1 MEATLRLESPAQ
13 PDVVA
18 LLQRAA
24 DYLLARYPAESCRL
38 MDVPALQ
45 APGVRFWVARQAG
58 QAVGCCALVPLA
70 ATAAEIKRLYVDEPA
85 RGHGVGTRLLEAV
98 ERTANALGLDTL
110 LLEAGVRQPEALAL
124 YRKRGYVRRG
134 PFGGHPDDPL
144 SVFLEKPLRAPAAF
158 PTA

>member
-1 MEATLRLESPAQ
+1 MEPTLRLESPAQ

-38 MDVPALQ
+38 MDVAALQ

-58 QAVGCCALVPLA
+58 QAVGCCALVPLTEA
-70 ATAAEIKRLYVDEPA
+70 AAEIKRLYVDEPA
-85 RGHGVGTRLLEAV
+85 RGHGLGTRLLETV
-98 ERTANALGLDTL
+98 ERAACELGLTTL

-124 YRKRGYVRRG
+124 YGKRGYTRRG
-134 PFGGHPDDPL
+134 RFGEHGDDPL
-144 SVFLEKPLRAPAAF
+144 SVFLEKSLRAPADS